1 MNNENISA
9 EPNNE
14 QQLSEYDQ
22 SMILQFEDMISDGVL
37 EIEDNQELT
46 NLNFIRNFN
55 VSKLSLYSCKNIE
68 QCITND
74 TIKELNI
81 NKCGFQKVLGINLN
95 NLEVLRLQENNMDDT
110 QNILRQIQNNPQ
122 FLKLRELDLSQHLMI
137 DRRNNDPEMSG
148 EHVVK
153 QINTQKSLNNLVKLT
168 LDGNGIT
175 TLDILSA
182 LTNLEELDLSRNR
195 GIDISQIKHLT
206 KLTKLTLESCE
217 LMEIEDLSQLT
228 SLTELNLNGNQKV
241 DITPLCNLK
250 QLVHLDLYFCGLK
263 DISALQN
270 LTKLIFLQLQV
281 NQTIDISLLSSLN
294 NLKELYISCNNIDDI
309 NPLYQLVKLTILNI
323 SYSKVKDFSVL
334 RKLTNLEVL
343 NMSFNSNADI
353 TPLQYLVKLRKLELW
368 HCNLYDIYAL
378 RPLIN
383 LQKLILSNNY
393 IHDISPLSSLNNLI
407 ELYLNENIITDF
419 SSVKQHI
426 NLHQFQIEDQIK
438 DQYMPTIKEQKIYK
452 KIQIIDT
459 STILLRN
466 TSRQR
471 KQITARVNHMKEQ
484 ISQCLLNLNNNHLQF
499 SRNVISIFQQ
509 LDTGESC
516 Q

>member
-1 MNNENISA
+1 MQSNQDISA
-9 EPNNE
+9 EPINKKK
-14 QQLSEYDQ
+14 QLQEYDQ
-22 SMILQFEDMISDGVL
+22 QMIQLFQDQVNDGIL
-37 EIEDNQELT
+37 EIYNNQEIT
-46 NLNFIRNFN
+46 NLDFIQNLYLY
-55 VSKLSLYSCKNIE
+55 KLQLNKCYNIE
-68 QCITND
+68 QNITND
-74 TIKELNI
+74 TIKELTFDR
-81 NKCGFQKVLGINLN
+81 CGFQNVLGLKLN
-95 NLEVLRLQENNMDDT
+95 NLEILCLREEQIDDT
-110 QNILRQIQNNPQ
+110 QNILIKMSTSPY
-122 FLKLRELDLSQHLMI
+122 FSKLREFELSGHLSQ
-137 DRRNNDPEMSG
+137 NDIEMSG
-148 EHVVK
+148 QLSTK
-153 QINTQKSLNNLVKLT
+153 QLKDKSLSNLVKLT
-168 LDGNGIT
+168 LENNDIT
-175 TLDILSA
+175 NTDVISQLI
-182 LTNLEELDLSRNR
+182 NLEELDLSRNMY
-195 GIDISQIKHLT
+195 INISPIQYLT
-206 KLTKLTLESCE
+206 KLTKLSLESCE
-217 LMEIEDLSQLT
+217 LTDIQDLSKLPK
-228 SLTELNLNGNQKV
+228 LIDLNLSLNEGI
-241 DITPLCNLK
+241 DISPLSHLT
-250 QLVHLDLYFCGLK
+250 QLVRLDLYCCSLVGIPQQLENSELDYPQFL
-263 DISALQN
+263 DNSIN
-270 LTKLIFLQLQV
+270 KL
-281 NQTIDISLLSSLN
+281 SLLSSLI
-294 NLKELYISCNNIDDI
+294 NLKDLYISSNNIDDI

-383 LQKLILSNNY
+383 LQKLILSNNF
-393 IHDISPLSSLNNLI
+393 IHDISPLCSLNNLI

-466 TSRQR
+466 TSQRR
-471 KQITARVNHMKEQ
+471 KQINARVNLIKEQ
-484 ISQCLLNLNNNHLQF
+484 ISQCLFNLNNNHLQF